1 MSASINFYLDKP
13 DKKGN
18 APIFLRINCNNK
30 QAKISIG
37 EKIAPAY
44 FDKENQLALD
54 SYPEAIAL
62 NNYLCYLKDRAN
74 ELINKST
81 KKTFTAKEIKNH
93 LHDFVQCYKEDHT
106 VSIVEEQLPLYGKSF
121 SFIDFFAGAGGF
133 SEGFLQAEI
142 GNKYFEFLGASDI
155 NENCELTHVVRYNH
169 QLDATG
175 PVRSFLK
182 QEQVHDYSNQ
192 GQGPVHK
199 IQIESSIYDASDVYS
214 SKASLYRPTTK
225 KGDPRIWFQKLKRH
239 ASPNDILAIIF
250 FDEKLHVLNLTKTP
264 ILSLIHI

>member
-44 FDKENQLALD
+44 FDKENQLALA
-54 SYPEAIAL
+54 SYSEATAL

-93 LHDFVQCYKEDHT
+93 LHDFVQCYKDC
-106 VSIVEEQLPLYGKSF
+106 LLYTSPSPRDKRQS
-121 SFIDFFAGAGGF
+121 
-133 SEGFLQAEI
+133 
-142 GNKYFEFLGASDI
+142 
-155 NENCELTHVVRYNH
+155 RM
-169 QLDATG
+169 
-175 PVRSFLK
+175 P
-182 QEQVHDYSNQ
+182 
-192 GQGPVHK
+192 
-199 IQIESSIYDASDVYS
+199 SSA
-214 SKASLYRPTTK
+214 
-225 KGDPRIWFQKLKRH
+225 
-239 ASPNDILAIIF
+239 
-250 FDEKLHVLNLTKTP
+250 
-264 ILSLIHI
+264 